1 MSAGVLLPVY
11 LTVMN
16 AAAFV
21 LMALDKKR
29 ARHRRRRRV
38 KERTLL
44 FLTIA
49 GGALGTWLGM
59 ARFHHKTK
67 HASFQFA
74 APLFTILWVLLVMW
88 LLYTGVLGG
97 Q

>member
-1 MSAGVLLPVY
+1 MRWEQWVFAYLAAMNGV
-11 LTVMN
+11 T
-16 AAAFV
+16 FV

-38 KERTLL
+38 KERTLF

-59 ARFHHKTK
+59 ARFRHKTK
-67 HASFQFA
+67 HASFQIV
-74 APLFTILWVLLVMW
+74 APTFTVLWILLVMW
-88 LLYTGVLGG
+88 MLDVGIFGR
-97 Q
+97 